1 MMAEINNAL
10 THSSTVLKDT
20 VTNKVKSSWVKMAG
34 KKINC
39 FSQWVNPKNWFSSL
53 TKFDISM
60 DEFACK
66 KTGKN
71 EQK

>member
-1 MMAEINNAL
+1 MMAEINNTL
-10 THSSTVLKDT
+10 THSSTILKDA

-34 KKINC
+34 QKINS
-39 FSQWVNPKNWFSSL
+39 FSQWINPKNWFSSL

-66 KTGKN
+66 KIVKK